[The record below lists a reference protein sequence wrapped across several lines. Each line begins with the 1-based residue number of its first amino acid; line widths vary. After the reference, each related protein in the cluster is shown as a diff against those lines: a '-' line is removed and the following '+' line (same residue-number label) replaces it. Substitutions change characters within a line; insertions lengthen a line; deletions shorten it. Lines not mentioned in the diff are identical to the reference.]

1 MNEQVNRE
9 ETINN
14 INNVLNLTHS
24 TRVNEEEGEID
35 IYEIPPLLAVLLSV
49 VYMSVSLCAIL
60 GNWMVLWIVIRS
72 KNMRSV
78 TNLFISNIA
87 ISDISIGAFAIPFQF
102 QAALLQRWILPH
114 FLCSFCP
121 TVQIVSL
128 NVSIFTLV
136 ALSYDRHRAITAPLK
151 PRLSRTLAF
160 IVNGLIWFIS
170 LLLSIPT
177 FLAYRIE
184 FDQMQSESE
193 SESENL
199 IDHQEWIP
207 SCRST
212 GLPQSFLKPYNHML
226 VILQYLVPFLA
237 ISFFYIHMAV
247 VLFSNLRISGDS
259 RLGSSR
265 SISSKK
271 RVIKMLLIVIAIFA
285 ICWLP
290 FQLYNILQEIFPQI
304 NK

>member
-1 MNEQVNRE
+1 MSHITRNKTIGRVINVMNSSE
-9 ETINN
+9 
-14 INNVLNLTHS
+14 S
-24 TRVNEEEGEID
+24 TGLESTTVSYEEESIE
-35 IYEIPPLLAVLLSV
+35 IYEIPPILAVVLSV
-49 VYMSVSLCAIL
+49 IYMSVSLCAIL

-102 QAALLQRWILPH
+102 QAALLQKWLLPH

-136 ALSYDRHRAITAPLK
+136 ALSYDRHRAITSPLK
-151 PRLSRTLAF
+151 PRLSRTVAYM
-160 IVNGLIWFIS
+160 INGFIWFTS

-177 FLAYRIE
+177 FLAYKIE
-184 FDQMQSESE
+184 WDQMESQDGVNHE
-193 SESENL
+193 L
-199 IDHQEWIP
+199 IPICQ
-207 SCRST
+207 ST
-212 GLPQSFLKPYNHML
+212 GLSQSFLRPYNHTL
-226 VILQYLVPFLA
+226 VVLQYLVPFIA

-259 RLGSSR
+259 RQGSSR
-265 SISSKK
+265 SINSKK